1 MKKFMLFAISIA
13 LLSAGCS
20 KVTLP
25 NDPSNPME
33 RMRYNQELTDA
44 RPEWTQQGMWEEGD
58 FIYQVGQS
66 MVFDTER
73 EAKKHAYR
81 DASFRLSEYI
91 TQSIDMDYSEMNV
104 DQAASTNVINQ
115 SYATKEK
122 NRTSSRSV
130 ISKISAWRTWVEP
143 VFDQNEQ
150 LGYSAFAMVR
160 IPIKSVKSA
169 TQKLKTAAI
178 PEGPVANLDN
188 L

>member
-1 MKKFMLFAISIA
+1 
-13 LLSAGCS
+13 
-20 KVTLP
+20 
-25 NDPSNPME
+25 
-33 RMRYNQELTDA
+33 
-44 RPEWTQQGMWEEGD
+44 
-58 FIYQVGQS
+58 

-104 DQAASTNVINQ
+104 AQSASTNVINQ
-115 SYATKEK
+115 SYATKERNK
-122 NRTSSRSV
+122 TSSRSV

-160 IPIKSVKSA
+160 VPTKSVKSA
-169 TQKLKTAAI
+169 TQHLKKAAI

>member
-1 MKKFMLFAISIA
+1 MKKFMLLAISIA
-13 LLSAGCS
+13 LFSAGCS
-20 KVTLP
+20 QVTLP

-33 RMRYNQELTDA
+33 RMRYNQELKNA

-81 DASFRLSEYI
+81 DASFRLSEYV

-104 DQAASTNVINQ
+104 AQSASTNVINQ

-122 NRTSSRSV
+122 NKTSSRSM

-150 LGYSAFAMVR
+150 LGYAAFAMVR
-160 IPIKSVKSA
+160 VPIKSVKTSTQRLKKTEA
-169 TQKLKTAAI
+169 T
-178 PEGPVANLDN
+178 EGPVANLDN